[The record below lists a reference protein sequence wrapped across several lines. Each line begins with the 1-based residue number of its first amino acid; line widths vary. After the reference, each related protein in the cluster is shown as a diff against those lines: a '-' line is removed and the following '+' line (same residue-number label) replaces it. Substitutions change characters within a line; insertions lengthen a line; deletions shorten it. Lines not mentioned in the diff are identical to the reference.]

1 VRYIRRF
8 EIVAIIFD
16 NEGVGEAA
24 GWHQFADVTVDSG
37 FELPH
42 TASSGGKTRQRT
54 AARVA

>member
-24 GWHQFADVTVDSG
+24 GWHQFADVTVDLGAIRS
-37 FELPH
+37 
-42 TASSGGKTRQRT
+42 
-54 AARVA
+54 